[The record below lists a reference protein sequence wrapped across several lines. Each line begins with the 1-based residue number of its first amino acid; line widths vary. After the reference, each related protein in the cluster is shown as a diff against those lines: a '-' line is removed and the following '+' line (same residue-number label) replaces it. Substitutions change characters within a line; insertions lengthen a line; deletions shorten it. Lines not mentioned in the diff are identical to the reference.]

1 MPPSLTTSVHFWLLF
16 LLVPTHNASLPP
28 HTHSDRAATYVIDG
42 QPMRGIFASDLTL
55 AEVKT
60 LRAKQR
66 LEFRDHSHD
75 GQYGIVT
82 FEEFL
87 DLALAAGRPVG
98 VYPGSRGGSRRVAAR
113 GGLCSFFV

>member
-1 MPPSLTTSVHFWLLF
+1 
-16 LLVPTHNASLPP
+16 
-28 HTHSDRAATYVIDG
+28 
-42 QPMRGIFASDLTL
+42 MRGIFASDLTL

-60 LRAKQR
+60 LKAKQR

-75 GQYGIVT
+75 GLYSIVT

-98 VYPGSRGGSRRVAAR
+98 VYPGACCRRVAASACVEFAR
-113 GGLCSFFV
+113 VKAKQLQPHPPQQNLPHSAGCRSAPTM